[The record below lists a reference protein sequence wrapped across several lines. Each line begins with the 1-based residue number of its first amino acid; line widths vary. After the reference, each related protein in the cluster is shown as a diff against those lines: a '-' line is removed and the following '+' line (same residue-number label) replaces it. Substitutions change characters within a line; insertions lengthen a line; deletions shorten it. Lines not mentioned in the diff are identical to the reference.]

1 MYEGLN
7 QANSPYADSPK
18 PQREPAINSVMDQ
31 LDKQIE
37 RLACVVSSLDDRLT
51 PICRSEPLATQDLV
65 RKDELRQTLPPLLDT
80 ISGMTR
86 RIGASISNIEQ
97 LLGRLEV

>member
-7 QANSPYADSPK
+7 QANSAYVDSPK
-18 PQREPAINSVMDQ
+18 PQREPAIHSVMAQ

-37 RLACVVSSLDDRLT
+37 RLAQVVSALDGRLM
-51 PICRSEPLATQDLV
+51 PICRSEPSAAEDLV
-65 RKDELRQTLPPLLDT
+65 RKEEIRPALPPLLDT

-86 RIGASISNIEQ
+86 RVGASISNIEQ
-97 LLGRLEV
+97 LLARLEL